1 MTSKR
6 GAESRRRN
14 EIKPIR
20 LVDHALDRQPVVAD
34 GEVDDRLCR
43 ARDRNTAAEAD
54 LAVAQ
59 GRAAVNPQL
68 WVTTKS
74 RRPHGHLH
82 TARLLEANAKE
93 RRSAAMAEHSPIAAV
108 EDGGHPA
115 TLLAEV
121 RSPNGID
128 TPSDQ
133 VQSAASKSMLD
144 RLGAEA
150 QVEELRP
157 RNDSMLLPCE
167 PPNRRP
173 PPLAIS
179 RLFD

>member
-34 GEVDDRLCR
+34 GEVDDRLRR
-43 ARDRNTAAEAD
+43 ARDRNAAGE
-54 LAVAQ
+54 
-59 GRAAVNPQL
+59 
-68 WVTTKS
+68 
-74 RRPHGHLH
+74 
-82 TARLLEANAKE
+82 
-93 RRSAAMAEHSPIAAV
+93 
-108 EDGGHPA
+108 
-115 TLLAEV
+115 AEV
-121 RSPNGID
+121 RSPDGID
-128 TPSDQ
+128 TPSDR
-133 VQSAASKSMLD
+133 VQSAASKAMLD

-167 PPNRRP
+167 PPNGRP